1 MLQSN
6 GQIPEEEIPFPA
18 SLRNGENESKLNILL
33 NIADKCQ
40 FVPEISP
47 VLGIFIGLCMSL
59 KHCPVPSNIEDK
71 LTEFVLF
78 ISSSDLEQPNKNI
91 ETFKNLVARYI
102 LWN

>member
-6 GQIPEEEIPFPA
+6 GQIPEGEIPFPV
-18 SLRNGENESKLNILL
+18 SLRNGENESKLNISL

-59 KHCPVPSNIEDK
+59 KHSLVSSNIEDK
-71 LTEFVLF
+71 LVVCVRF
-78 ISSSDLEQPNKNI
+78 IS
-91 ETFKNLVARYI
+91 
-102 LWN
+102 